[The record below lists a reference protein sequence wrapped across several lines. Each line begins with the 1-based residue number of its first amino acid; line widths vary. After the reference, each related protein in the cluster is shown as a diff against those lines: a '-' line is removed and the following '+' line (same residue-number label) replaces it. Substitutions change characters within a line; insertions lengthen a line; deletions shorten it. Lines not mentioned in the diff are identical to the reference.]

1 MSIASSFE
9 ELYFTGIHTAQ
20 FDPQE
25 REPVFLQA
33 IRTFSDN
40 IEELGTK
47 QLPSIEAKKMPYK
60 FYAKFEDGSLLVVTL
75 DDDGSPIG
83 CESYAEEK
91 KPWEDE

>member
-20 FDPQE
+20 FDLQE
-25 REPVFLQA
+25 RVPIFLQC

-40 IEELGTK
+40 VEELGTK
-47 QLPSIEAKKMPYK
+47 GKPYK
-60 FYAKFEDGSLLVVTL
+60 FYAKFEDGSLLIVIL

-83 CESYAEEK
+83 SESYSEEK